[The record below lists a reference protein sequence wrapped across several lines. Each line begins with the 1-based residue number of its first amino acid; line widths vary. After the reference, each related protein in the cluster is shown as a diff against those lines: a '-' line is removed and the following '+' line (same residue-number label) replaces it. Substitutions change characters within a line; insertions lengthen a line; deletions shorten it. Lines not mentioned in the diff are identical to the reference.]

1 MFSREWLQVV
11 GFANQTIFLNPK
23 PNADKDKQQWQ
34 SRSDR
39 SAPQKQSSNWKDL
52 RALIPETFT
61 PLTQKIN
68 IQPSA
73 RTQIAPQA
81 SDLLNP
87 KILENAILS

>member
-1 MFSREWLQVV
+1 LH
-11 GFANQTIFLNPK
+11 PK
-23 PNADKDKQQWQ
+23 PNTDEDKQQWQ
-34 SRSDR
+34 GRTDR
-39 SAPQKQSSNWKDL
+39 SAPQKQCSDWKDL
-52 RALIPETFT
+52 RTLIPETLT

-87 KILENAILS
+87 KILDNAILP